1 MNKELIDQIKITPL
15 LDTLQLEDISD
26 DEYFSKKYSNY
37 ISNSRL
43 GLLLSKGVK
52 ALFEGFNSQEYNQSF
67 FIGSLL
73 HKQYLQ

>member
-1 MNKELIDQIKITPL
+1 MNKELINQIKITPL

-26 DEYFSKKYSNY
+26 SEYFSKKYSNY

-52 ALFEGFNSQEYNQSF
+52 AFFEGFHSQEYNPSF
-67 FIGSLL
+67 FFGKKILI
-73 HKQYLQ
+73 KIK